1 MDRQIISQGRPATP
15 FLAAVPTLYEATEDE
30 QRAWVER
37 TVAEFAVL
45 PAGQR
50 FAAEQGLVK
59 RIRGSER
66 TFLIVTDTKR
76 VALPKPA
83 MEEALRRIQAS

>member
-37 TVAEFAVL
+37 TVAEFAAL

-50 FAAEQGLVK
+50 FAAEQALVS
-59 RIRGSER
+59 RIRGNER
-66 TFLIVTDTKR
+66 TFLVYSATERI
-76 VALPKPA
+76 ALPNPA
-83 MEEALRRIQAS
+83 MAEALRRIQAS